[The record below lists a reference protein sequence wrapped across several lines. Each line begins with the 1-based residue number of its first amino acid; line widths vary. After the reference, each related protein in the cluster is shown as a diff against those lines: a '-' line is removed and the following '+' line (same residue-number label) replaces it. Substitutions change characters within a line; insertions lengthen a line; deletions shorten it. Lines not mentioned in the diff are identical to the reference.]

1 MNETESD
8 RKDFGFWFGI
18 VFLAILAIMFLATVG
33 IGVWWLFIQVSQ
45 SAGGC

>member
-8 RKDFGFWFGI
+8 RKDFGFW
-18 VFLAILAIMFLATVG
+18 LAALFSVALAIMILATVG
-33 IGVWWLFIQVSQ
+33 IGVWWLFIKVAQ